1 MEQDAIKEH
10 VDYQHPLL
18 CFKIWGFSI
27 DPFQQFSWN
36 AWHYHKEVEIVAVLE
51 GAMQVETVDRVYD
64 LHEQSL
70 LIVGSSRLH
79 RTKRLQ
85 AVQQIV
91 LQFDMFAQLDQSAK
105 PYAPFLLELSEPLD
119 RINEILEQHAN
130 VKENLLD
137 LLNLIYLEAG
147 KMEPG
152 FEIAISGAIKQLLAL
167 FIRYSPSTHSL
178 SHADWLRLKPVLDY
192 VDAEYVNPIH
202 IEDVLSLVHLEYH
215 YFIKYF
221 QKCIGMSFVD
231 YLHFKRIKKAEHLL
245 LTESLSIAEIGVQSG
260 IPNNSQ
266 FIRIFKRY
274 NECTPSQF
282 RKNRIQ
288 IHVLPR

>member
-51 GAMQVETVDRVYD
+51 G
-64 LHEQSL
+64 
-70 LIVGSSRLH
+70 
-79 RTKRLQ
+79 
-85 AVQQIV
+85 
-91 LQFDMFAQLDQSAK
+91 
-105 PYAPFLLELSEPLD
+105 
-119 RINEILEQHAN
+119 
-130 VKENLLD
+130 
-137 LLNLIYLEAG
+137 
-147 KMEPG
+147 
-152 FEIAISGAIKQLLAL
+152 
-167 FIRYSPSTHSL
+167 
-178 SHADWLRLKPVLDY
+178 KPVLDY